1 MEVRLS
7 VDPQSL
13 FLPPCP
19 IPRPGERI
27 VFYQSALRVG
37 GTLLGHSP
45 LGKPVVRDDFDANT
59 IVDSY
64 QQIRREN
71 PRSNFG
77 PNWLRLPPNALVLK
91 PSEAELRSFKRLLD
105 QRTPPG
111 PAYLDLV
118 TEIWARGHE
127 VYVVGGTVRDVLAKK
142 NSKDV
147 DLVTTM
153 PLNLLF
159 PIVQSM
165 YRRNKKLEWEAQ
177 TNGHLRLGGA
187 LGTDDPFIDL
197 CLFKHSKP
205 GTEQAIFGDDFK
217 RDIGHRDFAC
227 NSVYFDP
234 ISGVLIDPSGHG
246 IGDSESHGLRIVCD
260 YSLRSQFHKGQLVI
274 RFFKFRCRGF
284 QPAEGCAQ
292 EIAALIEPSLQS
304 MTNEQRI
311 GYTRSQLLSKCGKDE
326 HAVRVQEF
334 REILVAFGAEDAWK
348 RYFEPY
354 MKELINGK

>member
-1 MEVRLS
+1 
-7 VDPQSL
+7 
-13 FLPPCP
+13 
-19 IPRPGERI
+19 
-27 VFYQSALRVG
+27 
-37 GTLLGHSP
+37 
-45 LGKPVVRDDFDANT
+45 
-59 IVDSY
+59 
-64 QQIRREN
+64 
-71 PRSNFG
+71 
-77 PNWLRLPPNALVLK
+77 
-91 PSEAELRSFKRLLD
+91 
-105 QRTPPG
+105 
-111 PAYLDLV
+111 
-118 TEIWARGHE
+118 
-127 VYVVGGTVRDVLAKK
+127 
-142 NSKDV
+142 
-147 DLVTTM
+147 
-153 PLNLLF
+153 
-159 PIVQSM
+159 
-165 YRRNKKLEWEAQ
+165 
-177 TNGHLRLGGA
+177 
-187 LGTDDPFIDL
+187 
-197 CLFKHSKP
+197 
-205 GTEQAIFGDDFK
+205 
-217 RDIGHRDFAC
+217 
-227 NSVYFDP
+227 VYFDP